1 MSGNQIISPNQM
13 ARDVLA
19 IGNKICA
26 AHGTDP
32 EEFWGGFCE
41 AWWLSTMG
49 GRAGEGMLAEKIQ
62 RGIKGG

>member
-19 IGNKICA
+19 IGDKICA
-26 AHGTDP
+26 EHGLSP
-32 EEFWGGFCE
+32 EEFWGGFYE
-41 AWWLSTMG
+41 AWWQSHMG
-49 GRAGEGMLAEKIQ
+49 GRAGEGEKIQ